1 MRPQNLLSLIS
12 EIRIFSHNMLIN
24 TAICIHKEDVLHLLE
39 LELDKFVFGEKDVMN
54 FLLLCSSFS
63 SVNSYS
69 F

>member
-24 TAICIHKEDVLHLLE
+24 IAICIHKEDVLHLLE

-54 FLLLCSSFS
+54 FLLCSSFS